1 MNTLNRFYWKN
12 TLPLLGLL
20 LGGLL
25 LSNCNSVQ
33 EGDFYAIDSVNLLTM
48 ESDTVLA
55 GRTVLVRDG
64 RIAEVGPSG
73 DVAVPD
79 GATRIDGSGKYL
91 MPGLGELHGH
101 IPAVDNPDSLGS
113 WVRDVLFLYLANGVT
128 TVRGMQGAENQLA
141 LKNRIASG
149 DVQGPHLYLAG
160 PPFTGNSVDSPSHA
174 AERVRRQHE
183 QGWYLLKVHE
193 GMSVAEYDSMALT
206 ANRLGMP
213 YGGHI
218 PDDVGLSHALKTG
231 QQTVD
236 HLDGYIPFMRTTG
249 SPVGEDQLR
258 RAADLTLET
267 GAWVVPTM
275 ALWESI
281 IGAAD
286 WEAMKSY
293 EEIKYMPQDVIEGW
307 DDYISNAR
315 SSTDRQAARQEAENR
330 ITLLGALHEAGVPVL
345 MGTDSPQIYSVPGFS
360 IHREIPYMSEAG
372 MSNYEILVSG
382 TRNVGEYFSDADDFG
397 TVAPGRRA
405 DLVLLNG
412 NPLEDLSN
420 LRAPAGVMAGGVW
433 ISRQEIES
441 RLREI
446 AARNSEGQ

>member
-1 MNTLNRFYWKN
+1 MHTPTRFCRKY
-12 TLPLLGLL
+12 TLPLFGLL

-25 LSNCNSVQ
+25 LSHCNPAQ
-33 EGDFYAIDSVNLLTM
+33 EGDFYAIESVNLLTM
-48 ESDTVLA
+48 ESDTILA
-55 GRTVLVRDG
+55 GQTVLVHDG

-73 DVAVPD
+73 EVAVPD
-79 GATRIDGSGKYL
+79 GANRIDGSGKYL
-91 MPGLGELHGH
+91 IPGLAEMHGH
-101 IPAVDNPDSLGS
+101 IPSVDNPDSLGN

-128 TVRGMQGAENQLA
+128 TVRGMQGADNQLA
-141 LKNRIASG
+141 LKERIASG
-149 DVQGPHLYLAG
+149 EVQGPHLYLAG
-160 PPFTGNSVDSPSHA
+160 PPFTGNSVNSPSHA

-193 GMSVAEYDSMALT
+193 GMSIAEFDSMALT

-218 PDDVGLSHALKTG
+218 PNAVGLSHALKTG

-236 HLDGYIPFMRTTG
+236 HLDGYLPYMGADG
-249 SPVGEDQLR
+249 SPVGEGQLQ
-258 RAADLTLET
+258 RAVDLTLET

-293 EEIKYMPQDVIEGW
+293 EEVRYMPRNVIEGW
-307 DDYISNAR
+307 DNYISNAR
-315 SSTDRQAARQEAENR
+315 SNTDRQAALQEAENR
-330 ITLLGALHEAGVPVL
+330 LKLLGALHKAGVPVL

-382 TRNVGEYFSDADDFG
+382 TRTVGEYFSDADDFG
-397 TVAPGRRA
+397 TVAAGRRA
-405 DLVLLNG
+405 DLVLLND

-420 LRAPAGVMAGGVW
+420 LRDPAGVMAGGAW
-433 ISRQEIES
+433 IGRQEIEN

-446 AARNSEGQ
+446 AARNSGE